1 MPSLE
6 YSSSSSLAAAISE
19 AATSE
24 IISCVSVCI
33 ACSPLSEDVLNVSE
47 FFVISLSMFVTSP
60 APAVSLTTTFSLT
73 VSGSFS
79 VSIKSSLDSS
89 AITSSFSATAEI
101 ALSDAPTLTP
111 SIVTTSPFSFTIFTS
126 PLAISVFI
134 SALG

>member
-1 MPSLE
+1 
-6 YSSSSSLAAAISE
+6 
-19 AATSE
+19 
-24 IISCVSVCI
+24 
-33 ACSPLSEDVLNVSE
+33 
-47 FFVISLSMFVTSP
+47 MFVTSP
-60 APAVSLTTTFSLT
+60 APAVFLTTTFSLT
-73 VSGSFS
+73 VPGSFS

-126 PLAISVFI
+126 PLAIRVFI